1 MEKKDKSRAAA
12 PRSNTREALEAM
24 CNRTFGC
31 SLSEATEKQ
40 AYKTVCAYIREELA
54 DRNRAF
60 QREVREQE
68 RKQVYYMSME
78 FLVGTSLRNNLYN
91 MGILKEV
98 DGILSDLGFS
108 LERLCAMEPD
118 AGLGNGGLGRL
129 ASCYMDS
136 LTGLEYPAT
145 GFSIRYEFGIFKQK
159 IVDGWQ
165 MEFPDDWLDMGDV
178 WLKTREDD
186 AVEVRLGG
194 ETQEWMDNGKFRV
207 AHVGYQKVMAVPHD
221 LYISGYGTD
230 KVNKLTL
237 WSAEQPH
244 SFDMAA
250 FSRGDYVR
258 ALEQDT
264 MAQTISKVLYPAD
277 DHISGKRLRLQQQYL
292 LVSASLQSILSVHYK
307 QYKTFRNLPDKVS
320 IHINDTHPALC
331 VPELMRILVD
341 ENDYD
346 WEEAWDIT
354 CRTLSYTNH
363 TVMSEA
369 LERWSV
375 DLFREQLPRIYSITA
390 EINRRLMIDLQKVYP
405 GDWGKLNY
413 MAVIADNQVRMANL
427 CLACCHKI
435 NGVSS
440 LHTQI
445 LEQGIFRDYY
455 VLDKDRFTNVT
466 NGIAYRRWL
475 CQSNP
480 GLTSFLT
487 ELIGDGF
494 LKDANDLEK
503 LMKYH
508 DDKTVLEQLQ
518 QIKHE
523 NKVRLADYVAKAN
536 GVYVSP
542 DSIFDIQIKRLHE
555 YKRQLLNVLHIL
567 YLYNKIK
574 ENPSMPFPPRTFL
587 FGAKASAGYIR
598 AKQII
603 SLIVATSK
611 LVNSDPQVRDKLK
624 VIFLEDYKVS
634 LAEIIIPAADISE
647 QISIAGKEASG
658 TGNMKL
664 MINGAVTLGTL
675 DGANVE
681 IHQQVGDENMFLFG
695 MTADEVEALWRRGYN
710 PREFMTP
717 ELEQVLRM
725 LTSGILG
732 QRYDDLVASLLTN
745 RFGVADGFMTI
756 ADFKDYARAQQD
768 ISNAYPNRT
777 AFTAMSLVNIAKAGI
792 FSADRAVRE
801 YAENIWH
808 L

>member
-40 AYKTVCAYIREELA
+40 AYKTVCSYIREELA

-277 DHISGKRLRLQQQYL
+277 DHLSGKRLRLQQQYL

-346 WEEAWDIT
+346 WDEAWDIT

-369 LERWSV
+369 LER
-375 DLFREQLPRIYSITA
+375 
-390 EINRRLMIDLQKVYP
+390 
-405 GDWGKLNY
+405 
-413 MAVIADNQVRMANL
+413 
-427 CLACCHKI
+427 
-435 NGVSS
+435 
-440 LHTQI
+440 
-445 LEQGIFRDYY
+445 
-455 VLDKDRFTNVT
+455 
-466 NGIAYRRWL
+466 
-475 CQSNP
+475 
-480 GLTSFLT
+480 
-487 ELIGDGF
+487 
-494 LKDANDLEK
+494 
-503 LMKYH
+503 
-508 DDKTVLEQLQ
+508 
-518 QIKHE
+518 
-523 NKVRLADYVAKAN
+523 
-536 GVYVSP
+536 
-542 DSIFDIQIKRLHE
+542 
-555 YKRQLLNVLHIL
+555 
-567 YLYNKIK
+567 
-574 ENPSMPFPPRTFL
+574 
-587 FGAKASAGYIR
+587 
-598 AKQII
+598 
-603 SLIVATSK
+603 
-611 LVNSDPQVRDKLK
+611 
-624 VIFLEDYKVS
+624 
-634 LAEIIIPAADISE
+634 
-647 QISIAGKEASG
+647 
-658 TGNMKL
+658 
-664 MINGAVTLGTL
+664 
-675 DGANVE
+675 
-681 IHQQVGDENMFLFG
+681 
-695 MTADEVEALWRRGYN
+695 
-710 PREFMTP
+710 
-717 ELEQVLRM
+717 
-725 LTSGILG
+725 
-732 QRYDDLVASLLTN
+732 
-745 RFGVADGFMTI
+745 
-756 ADFKDYARAQQD
+756 
-768 ISNAYPNRT
+768 
-777 AFTAMSLVNIAKAGI
+777 
-792 FSADRAVRE
+792 
-801 YAENIWH
+801 
-808 L
+808 